1 MYNGSSKLSI
11 GLIFF
16 ISSTGS
22 HGFHYVLPNSF
33 PPRRSSDLAVLSCRN
48 SATGKFRFSSLPR
61 FVRRKKKKRDEGQR
75 LFAAGSVCVPLS
87 FSFCWN
93 SSSSRQRVTLVFS
106 FFFTEGHI
114 HPYGERFLPK
124 TSPRVPE
131 GLRREGE
138 AAAAAPLEGV
148 EG

>member
-1 MYNGSSKLSI
+1 MCIRSRFLSVKTLHVRSGSLYAP
-11 GLIFF
+11 FR
-16 ISSTGS
+16 
-22 HGFHYVLPNSF
+22 V
-33 PPRRSSDLAVLSCRN
+33 DVLSCRN

-61 FVRRKKKKRDEGQR
+61 FVRKKKKKLSVNERGKKKRDGGQR

-87 FSFCWN
+87 FSFCWD
-93 SSSSRQRVTLVFS
+93 SSSCRQRVTLVFS

-131 GLRREGE
+131 GLRCEGE
-138 AAAAAPLEGV
+138 AAAAAPFEGV